1 MEPKKK
7 QVVRFFASVSRAV
20 QILWPWLLDIGIVVF
35 VAASLVS
42 LMGCRSTTAA
52 YGTQRTIRDSVVVK
66 YKTVLR
72 DSLRIKDSTVV
83 SYSTVQRDSV
93 VLRVDAETGRVVGK
107 DTWHWRDTNTD
118 RDHVA
123 EVGRMVSKADSVAY
137 GRVKTDSVATTRVV
151 NKKAAETNETKKNG
165 GKPWRRLLRSYVA
178 GLLTG
183 GILLLLWKYRR
194 KILQV
199 LKLLIKIVHRVLC
212 L

>member
-35 VAASLVS
+35 VATSLVS

-83 SYSTVQRDSV
+83 SFFTVQRDSI
-93 VLRVDAETGRVVGK
+93 VLKVDKITGEVLSRDAWHWK
-107 DTWHWRDTNTD
+107 DTDKDRSHITD
-118 RDHVA
+118 VRNMA
-123 EVGRMVSKADSVAY
+123 ENGDSVAFTASKSDKQIIKH
-137 GRVKTDSVATTRVV
+137 GKQKKSAEVKKTRYW
-151 NKKAAETNETKKNG
+151 KTYWLG
-165 GKPWRRLLRSYVA
+165 MLS
-178 GLLTG
+178 
-183 GILLLLWKYRR
+183 GILLSFGLKYRKTIVGLLK
-194 KILQV
+194 KITGFL
-199 LKLLIKIVHRVLC
+199 
-212 L
+212 